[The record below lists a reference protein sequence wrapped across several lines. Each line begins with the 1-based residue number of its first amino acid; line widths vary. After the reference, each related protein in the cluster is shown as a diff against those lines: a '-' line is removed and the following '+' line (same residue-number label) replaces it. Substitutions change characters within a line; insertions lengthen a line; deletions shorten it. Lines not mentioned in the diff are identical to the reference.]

1 MPKVIDLMQIDL
13 EAGKHWLAEGRERRL
28 EEAKATIR
36 KRNLKKYLNKI
47 KTGAVRVTMKKE
59 GE

>member
-1 MPKVIDLMQIDL
+1 MPKVIDLMQIDI

-28 EEAKATIR
+28 EEAKAVIR

-47 KTGAVRVTMKKE
+47 KSGATRVVTKE
-59 GE
+59 KD